1 MIALNL
7 SDIRGWLAGRLP
19 VGDTWFGAG
28 KMEARR
34 ERALCL
40 FARRR
45 GILARHAVSGEAGY
59 AVMPLSLAIR
69 GGDEHDE
76 AEGFANSLYAA
87 LDSARFELLGASCF
101 VKKIHAAP
109 LALGTDR
116 RGIYE
121 FSVDFDLYYSTM

>member
-1 MIALNL
+1 MNL
-7 SDIRGWLAGRLP
+7 SDIRGALADNLP
-19 VGDTWFGAG
+19 VGDVWFGVG

-34 ERALCL
+34 EMALCL

-45 GILARHAVSGEAGY
+45 GSLQRHAVSGEAGY

-69 GGDEHDE
+69 GGDEHDLAE
-76 AEGFANSLYAA
+76 AFANGLYAA
-87 LDSARFELLGASCF
+87 IGSSRFELSGVSCF
-101 VKKIHAAP
+101 IKKIHAAP

-121 FSVDFDLYYSTM
+121 FSVDFDLYYSTY